1 MSALSIQPTYPIFT
15 DIDGQPLEAGYV
27 WIGTANLDPQT
38 NPINVYWDAALTILA
53 PQPIRTLAGYPS
65 RNGTPARLY
74 VNSDYSIRVMNK
86 NGSVVYSAP
95 AATERYSDV
104 VIADIDSSKVTFIQ
118 AGTGAVSRTA
128 QSKMRES
135 VNVLDFGAIMDDPL
149 SRTVNKTALVNAMNT
164 GKKIN
169 VPAGVLWID
178 NDIEFVTD
186 TYLCGEGA
194 LLTTIKGS
202 GDLFKVTTGFGA
214 GTFQGLT
221 LENDATL
228 GKLYTLTPPNDA
240 GHARFIDVNFGDA
253 TYHIF
258 HATGFAAVN
267 PIFENCVFRGATINS
282 RYYRSLWAYKETNC
296 YNWYNAAGLVV
307 EGTSMGASINNSVFE
322 HHTNEAIKLSVN
334 SSGAEQLAF
343 SINNT
348 YFEFNGKAGTPDVT
362 LVTSAA
368 GRIRALDF
376 NNCIIQ
382 NPDVG
387 TTPVRVQ
394 ISAGGGGNID
404 QVVFSSC
411 AVIGSIPLVT
421 DSSAATLRNTY
432 VAAGTSSYV
441 NVRIPNLSE
450 GAIGQVAPRSTP
462 SVAWNT
468 DFTQDSISIANG
480 ATYDLAVGSGLI
492 SFIAVGSVGT
502 AAGVVLC
509 AFGTT
514 TLVATTLASVTV
526 TPGTANKLNVFYN
539 AGTGRY
545 RLENL
550 LGNDVA
556 VSISMNKLR
565 STV

>member
-15 DIDGQPLEAGYV
+15 ETDGQPLEDGYI
-27 WIGTANLDPQT
+27 WIGTANLDPEG
-38 NPINVYWDAALTILA
+38 NPINVYWDAALTQMA
-53 PQPIRTLAGYPS
+53 SQPIRTQGGYPVN
-65 RNGTPARLY
+65 NGTPARLY
-74 VNSDYSIRVMNK
+74 VNSDYSIRVMSK
-86 NGSVVYSAP
+86 FGITVYIAP

-104 VIADIDSSKVTFIQ
+104 VIADIDSSKVSFIQ
-118 AGTGAVSRTA
+118 AGTGAVTRTA

-135 VNVLDFGAIMDDPL
+135 VNVLDFGAVMDDPL
-149 SRTVNKTALVNAMNT
+149 SRAVNKTALVNAMNT

-169 VPAGVLWID
+169 VPAGVLWVD
-178 NDIEFVTD
+178 NDIEFVSD

-202 GDLFKVTTGFGA
+202 GDLFKVTTGFGS

-228 GKLYTLTPPNDA
+228 GKLYTLTPPNDS

-258 HATGFAAVN
+258 HATGFAAVS

-296 YNWYNAAGLVV
+296 YNWYNGAGLVV
-307 EGTSMGASINNSVFE
+307 EGTSMGCSVNNSVFE
-322 HHTNEAIKLSVN
+322 HHTNEAMKLSVVSAGN
-334 SSGAEQLAF
+334 EQLSF
-343 SINNT
+343 SVNNT

-362 LVTSAA
+362 LITSAA
-368 GRIRALDF
+368 GRIRAVDF

-382 NPDVG
+382 NPDVS
-387 TTPVRVQ
+387 TTPVRVYL
-394 ISAGGGGNID
+394 SAGGGGNID
-404 QVVFSSC
+404 QIVFSSC
-411 AVIGSIPLVT
+411 SVIGTLPLVT
-421 DSSAATLRNTY
+421 DASNVTLRNTY
-432 VAAGTSSYV
+432 IAAGTSSYV
-441 NVRIPNLSE
+441 NVRIPNLAE
-450 GAIGQVAPRSTP
+450 GAIGQVAPRATP

-468 DFTQDSISIANG
+468 DFTQDSVSIANG

-526 TPGTANKLNVFYN
+526 TPGTANKMNVFYN

-550 LGNDVA
+550 LGNDV
-556 VSISMNKLR
+556 VLSISMDKLR
-565 STV
+565 SVV